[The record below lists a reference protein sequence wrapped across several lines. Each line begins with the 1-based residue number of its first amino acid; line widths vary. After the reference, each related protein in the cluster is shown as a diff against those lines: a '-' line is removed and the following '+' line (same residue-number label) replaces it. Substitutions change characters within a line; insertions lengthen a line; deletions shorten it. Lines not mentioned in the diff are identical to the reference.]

1 MQCYVAATVPDTP
14 DPSSTPQFGKAEY
27 SASRDTGRCAI
38 CQQPLGSAY
47 YRLKQA
53 IACEACAL
61 KVKAE
66 MPGDS
71 HSAFVR
77 ALIFGIGAAILGMA
91 GYALFTI
98 VTGIYIGYIS
108 LAVGWL
114 IGKAM
119 KAGSSGFGGRRYQI
133 TAVLLTYAAVS
144 IAAIPIAIAQYAKN
158 PPPKPAVSQV
168 APGEP
173 SQPSAAT
180 APPSDEARPS
190 FFSAIGSL
198 LLLGLASPFLDLQQD
213 PVHGG
218 IGLLILFIGM
228 RFAWQF
234 TAGTESPSIVGPF
247 ANRAAPAAPPDPL

>member
-1 MQCYVAATVPDTP
+1 MPDTP
-14 DPSSTPQFGKAEY
+14 VPSSTPQFGKAEY

-38 CQQPLGSAY
+38 CQQPIGSAY
-47 YRLKQA
+47 YRVKQA

-61 KVKAE
+61 KAKLQT
-66 MPGDS
+66 PSDS
-71 HSAFVR
+71 HSAFLR
-77 ALIFGIGAAILGMA
+77 AVMFGVAAAILGMA

-98 VTGIYIGYIS
+98 ATGIYIGYVS

-144 IAAIPIAIAQYAKN
+144 IAAIPIAMAQYAKN
-158 PPPKPAVSQV
+158 PPPRPAASQV
-168 APGEP
+168 APLSPGD
-173 SQPSAAT
+173 SDQPAAAA

-190 FFSAIGSL
+190 FVSAIGSL
-198 LLLGLASPFLDLQQD
+198 VLLGLASPFLDLQQD
-213 PVHGG
+213 PFHGG
-218 IGLLILFIGM
+218 IGLLILFVGM

-234 TAGTESPSIVGPF
+234 TAGTESPSIAGPF
-247 ANRAAPAAPPDPL
+247 ANRAAPASPPPAL